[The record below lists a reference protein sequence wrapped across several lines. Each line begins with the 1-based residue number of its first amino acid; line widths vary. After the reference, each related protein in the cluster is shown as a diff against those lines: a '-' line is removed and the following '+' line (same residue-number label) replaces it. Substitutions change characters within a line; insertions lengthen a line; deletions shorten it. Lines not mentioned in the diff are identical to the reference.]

1 MKHIRSVAFDANG
14 VLYYRDT
21 EVVDTVI
28 EAARS
33 LGLDLGDDAR
43 EEYVNLMKQ
52 AFAGAFSR
60 AEMVERIL
68 DAWQVHDPEQRRK
81 IADSIAAASR
91 VIRLYPGVMPTLAR
105 LRELGIGT
113 GVITNTFQSADEK
126 WKWFRLHG
134 IAPYLQRMISSIEVG
149 VAKPDPAIFSLY
161 ASLEGL
167 EPGEIAFVGH
177 DRQEL
182 EGARA
187 AGLVPLAFRPDEPG
201 SVLPEFTDFPEL
213 LTLLGLGGKA
223 L

>member
-1 MKHIRSVAFDANG
+1 MPMAF
-14 VLYYRDT
+14 YYRDT

-43 EEYVNLMKQ
+43 EEYVNLMKRRLPCL
-52 AFAGAFSR
+52 FPRGDGG
-60 AEMVERIL
+60 EDT
-68 DAWQVHDPEQRRK
+68 DAWQYDPEQRRK